1 MVLSSRLAN
10 RIGIRRPNAAGASS
24 AGRGGLRRPVQDAR
38 EVLNARGVRGNAA
51 NNVRRLGVAG
61 GGIVKTGRSP
71 NLRLNTLRGAG
82 RGGLRSDRMAIATA
96 RPTRPVVSPRFQ
108 TGRQTQALTFRQQ
121 GGPLRMAPRG
131 LVSISKRMATTRR
144 PFRGMDDDDN
154 FPQSLDKQIRV
165 DRNGI
170 LVTTANNFVSTRRNL
185 LQARGILPMMEVEE
199 DDDDLER
206 LTLEDVLGKGASVY
220 RPPAARSAPTALN
233 RILHRLDGGSRVAT
247 TPAAATRRAPSEPLQ
262 GVSVLVAN
270 LDPQVTETDIRDL
283 FQDIGPMQDA
293 RMVAVGT
300 ALATFHRQSDAVKA
314 FKAYH
319 GRLLDGRPM
328 NLTVLTLSTLQL
340 DQR

>member
-10 RIGIRRPNAAGASS
+10 RIGVRRPNVAGAAGA
-24 AGRGGLRRPVQDAR
+24 ARGSLRRPVQDAR
-38 EVLNARGVRGNAA
+38 EVLNARGVRGSA
-51 NNVRRLGVAG
+51 NGGGRRLGVAG

-71 NLRLNTLRGAG
+71 NLRLNTLRAAG
-82 RGGLRSDRMAIATA
+82 RGGLRSDRMAAAVGRVA
-96 RPTRPVVSPRFQ
+96 RPVPSSARFSA
-108 TGRQTQALTFRQQ
+108 GRQAQASTFRQQ
-121 GGPLRMAPRG
+121 GGPLRTTPRG
-131 LVSISKRMATTRR
+131 LVSFSQRMAAVRR
-144 PFRGMDDDDN
+144 PIGIMDDD
-154 FPQSLDKQIRV
+154 FPQSLDKEIRV

-170 LVTTANNFVSTRRNL
+170 LVTTANNLISTRRNL
-185 LQARGILPMMEVEE
+185 LEARGILPIVEE
-199 DDDDLER
+199 EDDLER
-206 LTLEDVLGKGASVY
+206 MTLDDVLGKGAAVY
-220 RPPAARSAPTALN
+220 RPPAARSTPTALN
-233 RILHRLDGGSRVAT
+233 RILHRLDGGSRAAT
-247 TPAAATRRAPSEPLQ
+247 TPATTARRAPSEPLQ

>member
-10 RIGIRRPNAAGASS
+10 RIGVRRPNVAGAAGTA
-24 AGRGGLRRPVQDAR
+24 RGSLRRPVQDAR
-38 EVLNARGVRGNAA
+38 EVLNARGVRGSA
-51 NNVRRLGVAG
+51 NGGGRRLGVAG

-82 RGGLRSDRMAIATA
+82 RGGLRSDRMAAAVGRVA
-96 RPTRPVVSPRFQ
+96 RPVPTAARFSA
-108 TGRQTQALTFRQQ
+108 GRQAQASTFRQQ
-121 GGPLRMAPRG
+121 GGPLRTTPRG
-131 LVSISKRMATTRR
+131 LVSFSQRMAAVRR
-144 PFRGMDDDDN
+144 PIGIMDDD
-154 FPQSLDKQIRV
+154 FPQSLDKEIRV

-170 LVTTANNFVSTRRNL
+170 LVTTANNLISTRRNL
-185 LQARGILPMMEVEE
+185 LEARGILPIAEE
-199 DDDDLER
+199 EDDLER
-206 LTLEDVLGKGASVY
+206 MTLDDVLGKGAAVY
-220 RPPAARSAPTALN
+220 RPPAARSTPVQTPLSSGGGCCSQPFAAITTALN
-233 RILHRLDGGSRVAT
+233 RILHRLDGGSRAAT
-247 TPAAATRRAPSEPLQ
+247 TPAATTRRAPSEPLQ

-319 GRLLDGRPM
+319 GRLLDGE
-328 NLTVLTLSTLQL
+328 
-340 DQR
+340 